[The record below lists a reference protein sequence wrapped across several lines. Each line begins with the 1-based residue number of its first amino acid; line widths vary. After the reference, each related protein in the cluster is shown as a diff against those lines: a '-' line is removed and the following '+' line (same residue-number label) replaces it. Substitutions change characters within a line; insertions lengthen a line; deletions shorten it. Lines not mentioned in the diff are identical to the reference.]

1 MLLPTKTTFTK
12 TTYIYCKCMIKFFRR
27 IRQQLIS
34 ENKTGKYLKYAIGE
48 IVLVVIGIL
57 IALSVNTWNE
67 NRKNKVTEK
76 DIYCKLLEDFNLDR
90 QNIANLSEEADYKIN
105 VAKKLLLE
113 LPKKNKDKSY
123 LIDNYIQALR
133 TNAFTPSKVT
143 ISDIT
148 SSGKLNLIT
157 NNELKTSL
165 LRYYAELDNLL
176 FQLSLG
182 RSKILDRAFDYENDI
197 DFGFQ
202 FADYAKKVI
211 GSEVMSTLPE
221 DKWELNSKSKIYR
234 QFQDDLVFFIVMSD
248 REKQHFRKIMEEMQL
263 TYNLLISLC
272 K

>member
-1 MLLPTKTTFTK
+1 
-12 TTYIYCKCMIKFFRR
+12 MIKFFRT
-27 IRQQLIS
+27 IRQNLIM

-57 IALSVNTWNE
+57 IALSINTWNE
-67 NRKNKVTEK
+67 NRKNKITEQ

-90 QNIANLSEEADYKIN
+90 QNIAKLSAESDYKIN
-105 VAKKLLLE
+105 IAKKLLLE
-113 LPKKNKDKSY
+113 LPKKNKDKSF

-148 SSGKLNLIT
+148 SSGKLSLLT
-157 NNELKTSL
+157 NNELKNNL

-176 FQLSLG
+176 FQLSFG
-182 RSKILDRAFDYENDI
+182 RSKIMDRAFAYENDI

-202 FADYAKKVI
+202 FADYAQKAI
-211 GSEVMSTLPE
+211 GPEVLSTLPE
-221 DKWELNSKSKIYR
+221 NKWELDIDSKIYR
-234 QFQDDLVFFIVMSD
+234 QFQDDLVSFIIMSD
-248 REKQHFRKIMEEMQL
+248 REKQHFSKIMEEMQI
-263 TYNLLISLC
+263 TYNLLINLC

>member
-1 MLLPTKTTFTK
+1 
-12 TTYIYCKCMIKFFRR
+12 MIKFFRK
-27 IRQQLIS
+27 IRYDLM
-34 ENKTGKYLKYAIGE
+34 EKNKTGKYFKYAIGE

-57 IALSVNTWNE
+57 IALSINTWNE
-67 NRKNKVTEK
+67 NRKNKITEQ

-90 QNIANLSEEADYKIN
+90 QNIAKLSAEADYKIN
-105 VAKKLLLE
+105 VAKKILLE

-133 TNAFTPSKVT
+133 TNAFIPSKVT

-148 SSGKLNLIT
+148 SSGKLSLIK
-157 NNELKTSL
+157 NNELKTNL

-182 RSKILDRAFDYENDI
+182 RSKILDRAFAYENDI

-202 FADYAKKVI
+202 FADYAIKAI
-211 GSEVMSTLPE
+211 GQEVLYTLPE
-221 DKWELNSKSKIYR
+221 DKWELNSDSKIYR

-248 REKQHFRKIMEEMQL
+248 REKQHFSKIMDEMQL
-263 TYNLLISLC
+263 TYRHLISLC

>member
-1 MLLPTKTTFTK
+1 
-12 TTYIYCKCMIKFFRR
+12 MIKFFRT
-27 IRQQLIS
+27 IRQNLIM

-57 IALSVNTWNE
+57 IALSINTWNE
-67 NRKNKVTEK
+67 NRKNKITEQ

-90 QNIANLSEEADYKIN
+90 QNIAKLSAESDYKIN
-105 VAKKLLLE
+105 IAKKLLLE
-113 LPKKNKDKSY
+113 LPKKNKDKSF

-148 SSGKLNLIT
+148 SSGKLSLLT
-157 NNELKTSL
+157 NNELKNNL

-176 FQLSLG
+176 FQLSFG
-182 RSKILDRAFDYENDI
+182 RSKIMDRAFAYENDI

-202 FADYAKKVI
+202 FADYAQKAI
-211 GSEVMSTLPE
+211 GPEVLSTLPE
-221 DKWELNSKSKIYR
+221 NKWELDIDSKIYR
-234 QFQDDLVFFIVMSD
+234 QFQDDLVSFIIMSD
-248 REKQHFRKIMEEMQL
+248 HENQHFRKIMEEMQI
-263 TYNLLISLC
+263 TYNLLINLC